1 MYVLGSGLQVYV
13 KVCVY
18 FARVRRHTH
27 RAQWWMHD
35 NTWAIGFVTSPP
47 VPSNK
52 RPCHQ
57 CRQPDELVTYGL
69 SERQQSAKL

>member
-18 FARVRRHTH
+18 FARVRQHTH

-35 NTWAIGFVTSPP
+35 NTSAIGFVTSPP
-47 VPSNK
+47 VPVKQTND
-52 RPCHQ
+52 H
-57 CRQPDELVTYGL
+57 VI
-69 SERQQSAKL
+69 SAVNLMSS

>member
-18 FARVRRHTH
+18 FARVRHTH

-35 NTWAIGFVTSPP
+35 NTSAIGFVTS
-47 VPSNK
+47 SSA
-52 RPCHQ
+52 
-57 CRQPDELVTYGL
+57 RQTNDHV
-69 SERQQSAKL
+69 SSAVNLMSS